1 MKFFRFRRKVS
12 AQVAKPSIPEGRRV
26 YAIGDIHGRDDLFA
40 QLLERIAEDNNRREV
55 AEVSIILL
63 GDLVDRG
70 PSSKQVVDRA
80 IALSRHAP
88 DVHCLMG
95 NHEEVFLKA
104 LGGDPSLMRY
114 FVRIG
119 GAPTIHSYGLT
130 GDAYEQLTF
139 EELARIFPPMVPES
153 HIAFLSACEDKIAI
167 GDYLFVHAGVK
178 PGVPLDAQQGSDL
191 RWIREEFLADD
202 SDHGAVIVHGH
213 TIFPDVQE
221 THNRIGIDTGA
232 YNSGVL
238 TALCLEGS
246 DRWYIATRPAA
257 D

>member
-55 AEVSIILL
+55 AEVTIILL

-70 PSSKQVVDRA
+70 PSSRQVVERA
-80 IALSRHAP
+80 LALAREVP

-130 GDAYEQLTF
+130 GEAYEQLTF
-139 EELARIFPPMVPES
+139 DELAEIFPPMVPAA
-153 HIAFLSACEDKIAI
+153 HVAFLAASEDKIAI
-167 GDYLFVHAGVK
+167 GDYLFVHAGIK

-191 RWIREEFLADD
+191 RWIREEFLSDD

-213 TIFPDVQE
+213 TIFADVQE
-221 THNRIGIDTGA
+221 LHNRIGIDTGA

-246 DRWYIATRPAA
+246 ERWYIATEPAA
-257 D
+257 T